1 MATAIPGAGSTNT
14 RTQATFTPQ
23 PAPKDGQDA
32 FRDLDIKNFL
42 DLMIAELQNQDP
54 LNPMD
59 NSQILEQ
66 LGQLRSIASSDKLS
80 KTLDT
85 VLQGQSF
92 ASASGLIGKK
102 ISGLADNG
110 TEVDG
115 TVDKATISDGE
126 IRLHVGD
133 AAVRLAN
140 VREILP
146 Q

>member
-14 RTQATFTPQ
+14 RTQATFAPQ

-92 ASASGLIGKK
+92 ASA
-102 ISGLADNG
+102 NG